1 MYKIA
6 ITGKANT
13 GKNTLANLLKEE
25 TYEQAAIEYKAK
37 HNGAM
42 LWSHGERGRVYAT
55 KFMAFAD
62 PIKEIVMIMFPN
74 ANRECLYGPSQLRA
88 EAIPGAFKEG
98 KPLSYRQAL
107 IDIGT
112 EVGRAYNDKVWL
124 ENFDARYQELLI
136 KNVPDFLA
144 VTDVRF
150 RNEFEHLKRKDFF
163 QIRLYRDTGK
173 ASEIN
178 HVSETNQNTILDEE
192 FDYVLFNNKSLDEL
206 REEIKLNI
214 IPRLKR

>member
-1 MYKIA
+1 MYKVA

-13 GKNTLANLLKEE
+13 GKNTLANLLKHEICEKEE
-25 TYEQAAIEYKAK
+25 IERQAKRQAK
-37 HNGAM
+37 QYFS
-42 LWSHGERGRVYAT
+42 WKS
-55 KFMAFAD
+55 MAFAD

-74 ANRECLYGPSQLRA
+74 ANKECLYGPSQLRA
-88 EAIPGAFKEG
+88 EPIPGAFKND

-124 ENFDARYQELLI
+124 ENFDHRYEDIVINNRLDLVVI
-136 KNVPDFLA
+136 
-144 VTDVRF
+144 TDVRF
-150 RNEFEHLKRKDFF
+150 RNEFEHLKKKDFF
-163 QIRLYRDTGK
+163 QIRLYRDTGT

-192 FDYVLFNNKSLDEL
+192 FDYVLFNNKSLEEL
-206 REEIKLNI
+206 REEIKCNV